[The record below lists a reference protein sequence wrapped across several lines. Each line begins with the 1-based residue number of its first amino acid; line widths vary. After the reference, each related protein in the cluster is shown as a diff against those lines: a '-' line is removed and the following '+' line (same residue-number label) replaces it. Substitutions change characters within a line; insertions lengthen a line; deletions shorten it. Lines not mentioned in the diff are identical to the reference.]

1 MTRIF
6 FSSLFL
12 FVLCSHNSLAQ
23 PVSPSDSIK
32 NLKLFQVIRT
42 GDTMAL
48 KKALAEG
55 ASPNAVLQGYSALMA
70 AALNGS
76 SEEMIILIAAGAQV
90 NYINADSVT
99 ALWLAVPDY
108 KKTVL
113 LLDAGANPQVIGK
126 GGYTPIVKLACTPGS
141 ARLMKLFIEKGAIL
155 KKSAP
160 NNFLIYNAAMTNDTA
175 MLGICIRA
183 GLSLNDTM
191 CINDR
196 PLMASI
202 YGKNFQTL
210 KMLVD
215 HGADVNLD
223 GTFMVIKN
231 NYTPLMLAALSG
243 DRQSFLYL
251 LDHGANPNLK
261 SPLGMTTLMFAMQA
275 EEDDPEITRALLKYG
290 VNPAEKM
297 SDGTDALYY
306 AEKRGNTE
314 SVMQIKNQLKKQP

>member
-1 MTRIF
+1 
-6 FSSLFL
+6 
-12 FVLCSHNSLAQ
+12 
-23 PVSPSDSIK
+23 
-32 NLKLFQVIRT
+32 
-42 GDTMAL
+42 
-48 KKALAEG
+48 
-55 ASPNAVLQGYSALMA
+55 
-70 AALNGS
+70 
-76 SEEMIILIAAGAQV
+76 
-90 NYINADSVT
+90 
-99 ALWLAVPDY
+99 
-108 KKTVL
+108 
-113 LLDAGANPQVIGK
+113 
-126 GGYTPIVKLACTPGS
+126 
-141 ARLMKLFIEKGAIL
+141 MKLFIDKGAVL

-231 NYTPLMLAALSG
+231 NYTPLMLA
-243 DRQSFLYL
+243 
-251 LDHGANPNLK
+251 
-261 SPLGMTTLMFAMQA
+261 MQA

-314 SVMQIKNQLKKQP
+314 SVMLIKNQLKKQP